1 MKVVGTVVDLLR
13 HKGHAVW
20 SLPPDATVQQ
30 AIALMAEKNIGAV
43 VVLSGEKLV
52 GIFSERD
59 CTRRV
64 ALKGCDPRETKLREV
79 ISAPV
84 LTVTPDHT
92 VEECMRLM
100 TEHRMR
106 HLPVL
111 QGDKLVGL
119 VSIGDVVNWI
129 ISAQSTALQQME
141 GYITGQYPG

>member
-1 MKVVGTVVDLLR
+1 MKVVGTVTDLLR

-20 SLPPDATVQQ
+20 SISPEATVHE
-30 AIALMAEKNIGAV
+30 AIKLFAAKNIGAIV
-43 VVLSGEKLV
+43 VMSGEKLV

-64 ALKGCDPRETKLREV
+64 TLKGINPHETKLGAV

-84 LTVTPDHT
+84 ITVTPEHT

-100 TEHRMR
+100 TEHRVR
-106 HLPVL
+106 HLPVV

-141 GYITGQYPG
+141 GYISGQYPG